1 MVVSTN
7 VDNVDMPA
15 ISLLGI
21 IKNSVLKTAGS
32 DPLTAKL
39 ILWAMNRM
47 KEEGEG
53 EEREKG
59 K

>member
-1 MVVSTN
+1 MFICQQF
-7 VDNVDMPA
+7 PF
-15 ISLLGI
+15 
-21 IKNSVLKTAGS
+21 KNSVLKTAGS
-32 DPLTAKL
+32 DPLTARS